1 MNIITGEELTLSAF
15 SKDDYD
21 NWIRAIKKLK
31 EETDRRKKDIEK
43 KHQIQDLAE
52 AERVSKS
59 NKRNDMKTAEFSTID
74 LGLDK

>member
-43 KHQIQDLAE
+43 KHQI
-52 AERVSKS
+52 
-59 NKRNDMKTAEFSTID
+59 
-74 LGLDK
+74 